1 MPAAA
6 KNVPA
11 YDKPGR
17 ETGSVFASKI
27 IYPIAAVIEDAAI
40 KPALLPNF
48 SDAMATPIVVTDAN
62 AYGGIVRS
70 WAFAA
75 VYPTLLIIVD

>member
-17 ETGSVFASKI
+17 ETGSVFASNM
-27 IYPIAAVIEDAAI
+27 IYPIVAVIEE
-40 KPALLPNF
+40 PAMKIALFSNF
-48 SDAMATPIVVTDAN
+48 SDAMATPTVVTNAN

-70 WAFAA
+70 
-75 VYPTLLIIVD
+75 

>member
-17 ETGSVFASKI
+17 ETGSVFASNI
-27 IYPIAAVIEDAAI
+27 IYPIAAVIEEPAI
-40 KPALLPNF
+40 KTALLPNF
-48 SDAMATPIVVTDAN
+48 SDAIATPTVVTNAN

-70 WAFAA
+70 
-75 VYPTLLIIVD
+75 